1 MHKHSGRRVTAMLV
15 SLLMLVSA
23 ALPCMAQGDG
33 TADKKDADRPSLS
46 QKDPSFYSY
55 LETLKN
61 KPYAKNTITLQA
73 ADAALSAENAAKRDA
88 CFGKSHVCELS
99 ETGYA
104 EWTFTVEEPAVYALQ
119 LTYCATTENLRT
131 PIASFMLDGKRPYE
145 SAAVLDLPKLWTD
158 TTEDIYDKV
167 NNQLPYETKEL
178 MQWQTVLLTD
188 SSSYGYENIRVY
200 LSAGRHTIRF
210 ASERDSFAIEK
221 LELTGLSKPIP
232 YSQLKASYDKAGYKA
247 VGGNPLVFQAER
259 LALKSSME
267 INAVS
272 DRTDPKLQ
280 PYDVSRIRYNVLGG
294 SNWTQNGQWVEYR
307 FDVKESGLYPISF
320 KYKQSLQEG
329 VTVCRNVYVDGAI
342 PAEEFS
348 GVAFPYSLKWRNLT
362 VTDNEGT
369 PCYVYLE
376 AGSHTL
382 RLECTTG
389 MWGDLMQQVGQQ
401 YTNLTSMYRKIIM
414 VTSSSPDSLR
424 DYHLEKQISG
434 LVDDCQAYAAALFDQ
449 ADQFDQVNGG
459 RSSQSETLRRMADQL
474 QSFAKK
480 PSTIPSRLGEFRDN
494 IGAISVFLQS
504 MSTLPLTLD
513 YYMIGGE
520 ESSFPRARANFWEK
534 FANFFQ
540 TFFASF
546 HSDYNSVGG
555 DDGHDAIEVWINS
568 GRDYANILKKMIN
581 SYFTP
586 QTDIG
591 VNLSMVQGSIIEAT
605 LAGSGP
611 EVCVEMPR
619 GYPVNLASRGAL
631 LDVSELDGFD
641 QVAGRYL
648 KDAMVPYTYNNGI
661 YGVPLSQSFFMMF
674 YREDILNELQIPV
687 PQTWTEFMDA
697 AKLLQRKNMSV
708 CLPYTSVSV
717 QGSAEGGIGA
727 KDIFSSLLMQMGG
740 SFYNEDLSASALDS
754 REAYKAFQMWTDF
767 YAKYNYPLTVDFASR
782 FRSGDVPLG
791 VLSYNM
797 YCTLTDIAPEIRG
810 LWKMTPIPGIQKED
824 GTIDRTVGTT
834 GSAVCLFKKAKQK
847 NHVDA
852 CWKFIQWFTQDDMQ
866 YQYASRIEAMQ
877 GVAGRYTAANV
888 HTFSRLPWSRDELA
902 ALKAQQQWIQE
913 VNEVPGCYYV
923 SRCLDNAFRGVVYR
937 SDNVRDALR
946 KQNKYINEEL
956 KRKHDELSKR

>member
-1 MHKHSGRRVTAMLV
+1 MIVSVT
-15 SLLMLVSA
+15 
-23 ALPCMAQGDG
+23 LPCMAQGESP
-33 TADKKDADRPSLS
+33 ADKKVAEVPSLS
-46 QKDPSFYSY
+46 QKDPSFFSY
-55 LETLKN
+55 LQSVAD
-61 KPYAKNTITLQA
+61 KPIAKSTMTLQA
-73 ADAALSAENAAKRDA
+73 ADAKLSAENAVKRDS
-88 CFGKSHVCELS
+88 CFGKSNVLELA

-104 EWTFTVEEPAVYALQ
+104 EWTFTVKEPAVYALQ

-131 PIASFMLDGKRPYE
+131 PIASFLLDGKRPYE
-145 SAAVLDLPKLWTD
+145 AAAVLDLPKLWTD
-158 TTEDIYDKV
+158 TTEDVYDKV

-178 MQWQTVLLTD
+178 MQWQTVLLAD
-188 SSSYGYENIRVY
+188 SSAYADESIRVY
-200 LSAGRHTIRF
+200 LTAGSHTIRL
-210 ASERDSFAIEK
+210 ASERDSIAIEK
-221 LELTGLSKPIP
+221 LELTGLPKLVP
-232 YSQLKASYDKAGYKA
+232 YSQLKASYDKAGYKVA
-247 VGGNPLVFQAER
+247 EGKPLIFQAER
-259 LALKSSME
+259 ISLKSSME
-267 INAVS
+267 INALT

-280 PYDVSRIRYNVLGG
+280 PYDVSRIRYNTVGG
-294 SNWTQNGQWVEYR
+294 SNWTQSGQWIQYQFNVE
-307 FDVKESGLYPISF
+307 KSGLYPISF

-329 VTVCRNVYVDGAI
+329 VTVCRNVYVDGVI
-342 PAEEFS
+342 PAEEFA
-348 GVAFPYSLKWRNLT
+348 GVSFPYSLKWRNLM
-362 VTDNEGT
+362 VTDKEGK

-389 MWGDLMQQVGQQ
+389 MWGSLMQQVGEQ
-401 YTNLTSMYRKIIM
+401 YNNLTAMYRKIIM

-424 DYHLEKQISG
+424 DYHLEKQIGG
-434 LVDDCQAYAAALFDQ
+434 LVDNCKAYAKELQNQAA
-449 ADQFDQVNGG
+449 QFDKINGG

-474 QSFAKK
+474 NSFAEK
-480 PSTIPSRLGEFRDN
+480 PNTIPSRLGEFRDN
-494 IGAISVFLQS
+494 IGAISVWLQN
-504 MSTLPLTLD
+504 MSSLPLMLD
-513 YYMIGGE
+513 YFMIGGTQDE
-520 ESSFPRARANFWEK
+520 LPQAAAGFWEK
-534 FANFFQ
+534 FTNFFQ

-546 HSDYNSVGG
+546 HSDYTSIGG
-555 DDGHDAIEVWINS
+555 DGGNDAIEVWINA

-586 QTDIG
+586 ETDIG

-631 LDVSELDGFD
+631 LDVSKLEGYDE
-641 QVAGRYL
+641 VAGRYL
-648 KDAMVPYTYNNGI
+648 DDAMVPYTYNGGV
-661 YGVPLSQSFFMMF
+661 YGVPLSQQFFMMF
-674 YREDILNELQIPV
+674 YREDILNELAIPV

-740 SFYNEDLSASALDS
+740 TFYNKDLSASALDS

-791 VLSYNM
+791 VLNYNM
-797 YCTLTDIAPEIRG
+797 YCALTDIAPEIRG
-810 LWKMTPIPGIQKED
+810 LWKMTPIPGIEKED
-824 GTIDRTVGTT
+824 GVIDRTVGTT
-834 GSAVCLFKKAKQK
+834 GSAVCLFRKAKEK
-847 NHVDA
+847 NHVDS

-877 GVAGRYTAANV
+877 GVAGRYTSANV
-888 HTFSRLPWSRDELA
+888 NTFSRLPWSRDELA
-902 ALKAQQQWIQE
+902 ALKAQQQWIRE